1 MSRIVDLEWGRV
13 MVVTDLHGDYP
24 VYCRYR
30 DRFLELRTRG
40 QANVLV
46 FVGDLIHTE
55 GPQRTDG
62 SLEIVLDL
70 LRLRRDLGDG
80 LIVLLGNHEM
90 PHLYGIAISK
100 GGYTY
105 TPQFEIAMSEH
116 RPAIVSFFDGLP
128 FYARTRAGVTLAH
141 AGASRAASNLEG
153 LRRLAVYSHS
163 AEMAKVDA
171 LLTRQDRA
179 SVRAGLAKLS
189 GEDYADLVAHN
200 MGITDS
206 NDPRFDD
213 VLRGVL
219 VTGLSSDFQ
228 RLWEA
233 TFNKNETQYGPE
245 EYGRLLKDTLATLS
259 EGFVEQRALVS
270 GHIQVRGGYEIVAG
284 RQLRLA
290 SWAHATPPEAG
301 RYLLFDAGRPIASVD
316 ELIAGLQSVFTPRL
330 TGPL

>member
-13 MVVTDLHGDYP
+13 MVVTDLHGEYP
-24 VYCRYR
+24 VYGRYR
-30 DRFLELRTRG
+30 DRFLELRAHG

-46 FVGDLIHTE
+46 FIGDLIHTE
-55 GPQRTDG
+55 GARRTDG

-70 LRLRRDLGDG
+70 LRLRRDLGEG

-105 TPQFEIAMSEH
+105 TPQFEIAMSHH
-116 RPAIVSFFDGLP
+116 RPEIVAFFDELP
-128 FYARTRAGVTLAH
+128 FYVRTRAGVTIAH
-141 AGASRAASNLEG
+141 AGASRAASTLDG
-153 LRRLAVYSHS
+153 LRRLGTYSHS

-171 LLTRQDRA
+171 LLAGQDRA

-189 GEDYADLVAHN
+189 GEGYADLVAHN
-200 MGITDS
+200 MGITDP

-233 TFNKNETQYGPE
+233 TFNKNETQYKPE
-245 EYGRLLKDTLATLS
+245 EYTRLLTGTLAALS
-259 EGFVEQRALVS
+259 EGFVEQRALVA
-270 GHIQVRGGYEIVAG
+270 GHIQVIGGYEIVAG

-301 RYLLFDAGRPIASVD
+301 RYLLFDAGRPIANVED
-316 ELIAGLQSVFTPRL
+316 LMPGLQSVFKPRL

>member
-13 MVVTDLHGDYP
+13 MVVTDLHGEYP

-30 DRFLELRTRG
+30 DRFRELRAHG

-55 GPQRTDG
+55 GPRRTDG
-62 SLEIVLDL
+62 SLEIVMDL
-70 LRLRRDLGDG
+70 LRLRRDLGEG

-105 TPQFEIAMSEH
+105 TPQFEIAMSAH
-116 RPAIVSFFDGLP
+116 RPEIVAFFDEMP
-128 FYARTRAGVTLAH
+128 FYVRTRAGVTIAH
-141 AGASRAASNLEG
+141 VGASRAASSLEG
-153 LRRLAVYSHS
+153 LRRLAAYSHS
-163 AEMAKVDA
+163 AELAKVDA
-171 LLTRQDRA
+171 LLEGQDRT

-189 GEDYADLVAHN
+189 GENYADLVAQN

-206 NDPRFDD
+206 NDPRYDD

-233 TFNKNETQYGPE
+233 TFNKNEAQYGPA
-245 EYGRLLKDTLATLS
+245 EYARLAQDCLAALS
-259 EGFVEQRALVS
+259 EGFVEQRAFVS
-270 GHIQVRGGYEIVAG
+270 GHIQVNGGYEIVAG
-284 RQLRLA
+284 QQLRLA

-301 RYLLFDAGRPIASVD
+301 RYLLFDAGRPVASVED
-316 ELIAGLQSVFTPRL
+316 LMAGLHSVFTPRL

>member
-13 MVVTDLHGDYP
+13 MVVSDLHGDHP

-30 DRFLELRTRG
+30 DRFLELRAKG

-46 FVGDLIHTE
+46 FIGDLIHTE
-55 GPQRTDG
+55 GPRRTDG

-105 TPQFEIAMSEH
+105 TPQFEIAMSAH
-116 RPAIVSFFDGLP
+116 RPAIVAFFDELP
-128 FYARTRAGVTLAH
+128 FYVRTHAGVTIAH
-141 AGASRAASNLEG
+141 AGASRAASDPED
-153 LRRLAVYSHS
+153 LRRLANYSHA
-163 AEMAKVDA
+163 AELAKVDA
-171 LLTRQDRA
+171 LLAGQDRA

-189 GEDYADLVAHN
+189 GQDYAELVAQN
-200 MGITDS
+200 MGITDPG
-206 NDPRFDD
+206 DPRFDD

-233 TFNKNETQYGPE
+233 SFNKNEHQYGMG
-245 EYGRLLKDTLATLS
+245 EYARLLDDTLAALS
-259 EGFVEQRALVS
+259 EDFAEQRAIVS
-270 GHIQVRGGYEIVAG
+270 GHIQVMGGYEVVAG
-284 RQLRLA
+284 KQLRLA

-301 RYLLFDAGRPIASVD
+301 RYLLFDAGRPISSVD
-316 ELIAGLQSVFTPRL
+316 DLIKGLHSVFTPRL